1 MIDAKYNS
9 SLDRLPGDDLWAKMI
24 NSCENIEGLSK
35 KEIKESQDAFKVLQN
50 TLGINFLEMVFSK
63 NHPMTFNL
71 INVVAWTRRWIIWLA
86 KAIDVSLNY
95 DKKRSILKRLKD
107 PDKYYEG
114 LSVLK
119 YADKLSRMGFEISID
134 EMIGKKVPDIKVIN
148 KENGET
154 FVIEV
159 SIQKRSVH
167 EEKAFEI
174 MRSVTFAVFCSA
186 PGMSYCGGIY
196 KYLADKHLADVICKV
211 KDIAVSSK
219 SNNLFK
225 CLHIPYILDFAIAP
239 SEDDP
244 KLINWAKRYR
254 TQPGQF
260 SGPDDEVNHFRRL
273 EAKVFKEQEQLPIDK
288 PGIIIIESNDLFRTR
303 DYRGTISRIEDIVY
317 KYDKLAVLII
327 SGSYIGSGSNVI
339 IQKEGHKY
347 IGIKKNDLLFEQY
360 YFIKNK
366 YCNHKLSK
374 ETLDKIIKSLKI

>member
-9 SLDRLPGDDLWAKMI
+9 SLDRLPGDDLWAKMN
-24 NSCENIEGLSK
+24 NSCMSIEGLSE
-35 KEIKESQDAFKVLQN
+35 KERREAKESFGILKDVL
-50 TLGINFLEMVFSK
+50 GGHFLDMVFSK
-63 NHPMTFNL
+63 DHPIFFNL
-71 INVVAWTRRWIIWLA
+71 INMVAWTRRWIIWFA
-86 KAIDVSLNY
+86 KALGESPYY
-95 DKKRSILKRLKD
+95 DKKKSIIKRIKD
-107 PDKYYEG
+107 PAKYYEG
-114 LSVLK
+114 LSVLR
-119 YADKLSRMGFEISID
+119 YADKLSRTGFEIFID
-134 EMIGKKVPDIKVIN
+134 EKNGEKVPDIKVIN

-154 FVIEV
+154 FIIEV

-174 MRSVTFAVFCSA
+174 MRAVTFAVFCSA

-196 KYLADKHLADVICKV
+196 KNLADKHLADVICKV

-239 SEDDP
+239 REDDP

-288 PGIIIIESNDLFRTR
+288 PGIIIIENNDLFRTR
-303 DYRGTISRIEDIVY
+303 DYRGTISRIEDIAY

-360 YFIKNK
+360 YFIRNK
-366 YCNHKLSK
+366 YCDPKLSK
-374 ETLDKIIKSLKI
+374 ESLDKIIKSLKI